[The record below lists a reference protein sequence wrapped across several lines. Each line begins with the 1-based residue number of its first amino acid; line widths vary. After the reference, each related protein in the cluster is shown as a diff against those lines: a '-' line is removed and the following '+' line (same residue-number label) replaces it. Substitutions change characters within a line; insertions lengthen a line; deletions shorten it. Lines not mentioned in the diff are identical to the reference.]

1 MIILGHRFIPDFKFF
16 HISNIDTINNTPP
29 NSSLFLEFDEDNLET
44 IEYLQKN
51 ELCFCLEV
59 KDVTQIIYAS
69 ALGASYIMVEK
80 ELAKIAQDLA
90 NNYLFDAKI
99 LAKIEDEKDIEY
111 FALIGVDGILFS
123 NAIIK
128 IKS

>member
-1 MIILGHRFIPDFKFF
+1 MIILGHRFIPSFKFF

-29 NSSLFLEFDEDNLET
+29 NSSLFLEFHEDNLET

-51 ELCFCLEV
+51 ELCFCLGV
-59 KDVTQIIYAS
+59 RDVTQIVYAS

-80 ELAKIAQDLA
+80 KLAKIAQDLA

-99 LAKIEDEKDIEY
+99 LAKIENEKDIENL
-111 FALIGVDGILFS
+111 ALIGIDGILFS
-123 NAIIK
+123 NAIIRT
-128 IKS
+128 KS